1 MCVGVVCCGV
11 AAYVYQDDLFFP
23 TLTVREHLQFHA
35 AVRMP
40 ERVAHHT
47 KMEKVRTDR
56 QEGRPERCNGP
67 RRPLAVLQDQEA
79 RHGTRL
85 GSPDRCLS

>member
-1 MCVGVVCCGV
+1 MSVVVLCCCV

-47 KMEKVRTDR
+47 KMEKVR
-56 QEGRPERCNGP
+56 
-67 RRPLAVLQDQEA
+67 
-79 RHGTRL
+79 
-85 GSPDRCLS
+85 